1 MYVITGATGNTGSVV
16 AEELLARSEKVRVVG
31 RSAEK
36 LERFVQK
43 GAEAFIGD
51 VTDTE
56 AMTRAFTGARAVYA
70 MIPPDYTSPN
80 PRADQAKTAEAL
92 GTALERAGVRYAVCL
107 SSVGASLAEGT
118 GPVRGLHGFE
128 ERMKRVPGLN
138 ALVLRPGYFME
149 NLLSYIGLIR
159 SMSMIAGTLK
169 GDLPIGMIAT
179 RDVGVRA
186 AEELRKLDFTGAP
199 VLELVGPRDVTLNET
214 AKVIGQGIGKP
225 GLSYSK
231 VPGMMVRAAM
241 TQMGFSPTVA
251 DLMLEMFDAM
261 NDGRMRALEPRTAQ
275 NTTPTTLEQFVADI
289 FVPAYQGKAAGA

>member
-16 AEELLARSEKVRVVG
+16 AEELLAKSEKVRVVG

-36 LERFVQK
+36 LERFVKK
-43 GAEAFIGD
+43 GAEAFVGNVAD
-51 VTDTE
+51 AE

-70 MIPPDYTSPN
+70 MIPADYASPN
-80 PRADQAKTAEAL
+80 PRADQAKTADAL
-92 GTALERAGVRYAVCL
+92 GTALERAGVHHAVCL
-107 SSVGASLAEGT
+107 SSVGGNLADGT
-118 GPVRGLHGFE
+118 GPVSGLHGFE

-138 ALVLRPGYFME
+138 ALLLRPGYFME

-169 GDLPIGMIAT
+169 GDLPISMIAT
-179 RDVGVRA
+179 RDIGVRA
-186 AEELRKLDFTGAP
+186 AEELRKLDFTGAQ
-199 VLELVGPRDVTLNET
+199 VLELPGPRDVTLNEA
-214 AKVIGQGIGKP
+214 AKVIGQAIGKP

-231 VPGMMVRAAM
+231 VPGMMVKAAM
-241 TQMGFSPTVA
+241 TQMGFSSSVA
-251 DLMLEMFDAM
+251 DLMLQMFDAM

-275 NTTPTTLEQFVADI
+275 NASPTTIETFAAEV